1 MCEKGGGGYKYRGRV
16 MNINDQDGLQR
27 YLKGV
32 TSLWTTAILSTRNW
46 TKDWLSFR
54 ERKEDMEREFLL
66 LLFYGLFKI
75 LSEVVIWAKVALY
88 NLQKLHYDMPKG

>member
-1 MCEKGGGGYKYRGRV
+1 MVCNVISRESLACELLPSSPPEIELRIDFLLG
-16 MNINDQDGLQR
+16 
-27 YLKGV
+27 
-32 TSLWTTAILSTRNW
+32 
-46 TKDWLSFR
+46 
-54 ERKEDMEREFLL
+54 KEKKTWREFLLL